1 MIITYFLASKIQ
13 FRICSVKLPE
23 LQCLIFGIPLFLLF
37 FIPRY
42 WAYYDATQ
50 AMVQIC

>member
-23 LQCLIFGIPLFLLF
+23 LRYLIFGIPLFSLF
-37 FIPRY
+37 FITQY
-42 WAYYDATQ
+42 WVYCDATQ